1 MSKAGDSPE
10 NDAQDQG
17 YEVDQVGPQ
26 SVIEDLDADNRDP
39 AEVIPVIQQRI
50 ARWALNNRG
59 RTGMLKL
66 KAQRIAPPEMRNDDL
81 PMVEIDPCVP
91 YDLDDLRPLVGGG
104 TYFIKLYYNRKTL
117 ASWFPVV
124 FEGRP
129 TQYGQTI
136 DAEIIQPTAMQAP
149 GRVDA
154 NTMLLLKAIEAQGK
168 QQAAALGA
176 IAEAFQTKMNASPAP
191 ASEPKSFLEQ
201 AEEAAALL
209 KRMRQL
215 GAMFSSDGSLPPP
228 EVERE
233 RGLVDFLEDLI
244 SEHGE
249 TIAGMLATVIQNR
262 AGIDPT
268 IEHDAR
274 VVPFPDAEPEPEPEP
289 EANEN

>member
-1 MSKAGDSPE
+1 MSKSGDVPDT
-10 NDAQDQG
+10 DAQDQG
-17 YEVDQVGPQ
+17 NDVDQVGVQ

-39 AEVIPVIQQRI
+39 REVIPVIQERI

-81 PMVEIDPCVP
+81 PMIEIDPCVP

-104 TYFIKLYYNRKTL
+104 TYFLKLYYNRKTL

-136 DAEIIQPTAMQAP
+136 DAEIVQPTAMQVP

-154 NTMLLLKAIEAQGK
+154 NTMLLLKAIEAQGR
-168 QQAAALGA
+168 QQAVALAA
-176 IAEAFQTKMNASPAP
+176 IAEAFQKTKAPPAP
-191 ASEPKSFLEQ
+191 VSEPKSFLEQ

-228 EVERE
+228 EAERE
-233 RGLVDFLEDLI
+233 RGLIDFLEGLI

-249 TIAGMLATVIQNR
+249 TLAGMLATVIQNR

-268 IEHDAR
+268 IEPDAR
-274 VVPFPDAEPEPEPEP
+274 VVPFPEADPDPEP
-289 EANEN
+289 EASEN